1 MKEIDLERISIM
13 REFLSAALDTGNI
26 ILLAKTHSKSIWTIL
41 VTWEHL
47 EGVTQENYSSYNSPF
62 VSIWAI
68 VNRRAVEL

>member
-41 VTWEHL
+41 VT
-47 EGVTQENYSSYNSPF
+47 
-62 VSIWAI
+62 
-68 VNRRAVEL
+68 